1 MNAFSFSACMEWLNS
16 KALVFGIVFLSCFFL
31 FYSLG
36 VYPLWD
42 DEALIGLYGQNILNV
57 GDTSVYYGE
66 NIIAYRGGILIQ
78 KGFDRALPP
87 LSSYLAAGSFALF
100 GVSALTARLPFALIT
115 LCGIILSVWLVK
127 LQSQIR
133 QYGFFFFLSLL
144 GCTPLFLFGRQ
155 CRYYALVM
163 FLSLIIIY
171 LLLARH
177 RGTAHIFGASIAC
190 TLLFASN
197 CMNWAVLMAVLL
209 VDYVGFRKYQKILSL
224 RHVAYFLI
232 PQAILNLLLASMW
245 NPLATPFGSYGD
257 LNGWRDRLELFFWNL
272 RDLDAG
278 GFMPVFSM
286 VLIPV
291 MGCFMRDLWLIR
303 GFIALLVYVFF
314 VSLVSPQVVS
324 LTQVADIRY
333 LVALIPLSIGLH
345 TRFFGKIA
353 SRWFWPA
360 KGVLAV
366 LILSSLP
373 TASFLV
379 HGIWQSYPFSF
390 ARELIYPV
398 PDPFTP
404 SAEWIRKHVS
414 RNSSVWIIPDYMTY
428 PMMFDAPHAIYA
440 WQLDPKQKSDP
451 QFSHLPDIHFR
462 GVLMPDYIVAFGP
475 MVKQVRQYISQWATQ
490 GVRYNE
496 EARLLTFGKD
506 LYRPELFWRTFKPI
520 ENFDP
525 NTEAIYIFKKQP

>member
-1 MNAFSFSACMEWLNS
+1 MKAFSLSACMGWLNS
-16 KALVFGIVFLSCFFL
+16 KALIIGIVFLSCFFL
-31 FYSLG
+31 FYNLG

-42 DEALIGLYGQNILNV
+42 DEALIGLYGQNILKV

-66 NIIAYRGGILIQ
+66 NIIAYREGILIQ
-78 KGFDRALPP
+78 NGSDRALPP

-115 LCGIILSVWLVK
+115 LCGIFLSVWHVK
-127 LQSQIR
+127 LQGQMR

-163 FLSLIIIY
+163 FLSLIIVY
-171 LLLARH
+171 LLLARQ
-177 RGTAHIFGASIAC
+177 RGTTHIFGASIAC
-190 TLLFASN
+190 FLLFASN
-197 CMNWAVLMAVLL
+197 CMNWAVLMTVLL
-209 VDYVGFRKYQKILSL
+209 VDFVGFRKYHKTPSL
-224 RHVAYFLI
+224 RDVAYFLI
-232 PQAILNLLLASMW
+232 PQAILNLLLASIW
-245 NPLATPFGSYGD
+245 NPLATPFGNYGD
-257 LNGWRDRLELFFWNL
+257 SNGWRDRVELLFWNL

-278 GFMPVFSM
+278 GFMPAFFM
-286 VLIPV
+286 ILIPL
-291 MGCFMRDLWLIR
+291 MGCFMKDLWLIR

-314 VSLVSPQVVS
+314 VSMVSPQVVS

-333 LVALIPLSIGLH
+333 LVAILPLSIGLH

-360 KGVLAV
+360 KGVFAV

-414 RNSSVWIIPDYMTY
+414 RNSSVWIMPDYMAY

-440 WQLDPKQKSDP
+440 WQLDPKQKFDP
-451 QFSHLPDIHFR
+451 QFSRLPDIHFK
-462 GVLMPDYIVAFGP
+462 GLAMPDYVIAFGP
-475 MVKQVRQYISQWATQ
+475 VVSQIRDLLEQWAAQ
-490 GVRYNE
+490 GVRYRE
-496 EARLLTFGKD
+496 EARLMTFWKD
-506 LYRPELFWRTFKPI
+506 LYRPEIFWRTFEPI
-520 ENFDP
+520 EKYDP
-525 NTEAIYIFKKQP
+525 NTEAIYIYKREL